1 MTESTLFKSKAASRI
16 VIKPLELCL
25 YEGSELKT
33 SIDLRRVKSHMKDN
47 GDIYIELDYDE
58 RGVQGM
64 RSMTLKGVDRVN
76 ELFQDLSIYISHLS

>member
-1 MTESTLFKSKAASRI
+1 
-16 VIKPLELCL
+16 
-25 YEGSELKT
+25 
-33 SIDLRRVKSHMKDN
+33 MKDN